1 MDNDIRPIIENWPYH
16 PGKISVRKIIGED
29 HRIKIQMRLDL
40 GLLHMEAAG
49 RPDGTRPNDYE
60 NYLKYYQ
67 HELATYEKVNHTD
80 IGFSLKPEDCKK
92 LRDEALIYYHRYLA
106 CFILEDYDRVID
118 DTHVSMQIFDL
129 CMKYASKRNDRFA
142 LEQYRPYVIMMNT
155 RAKAQQAAKCKKIPL
170 AIQHIRTGLKAIKTL
185 FDDADQP
192 EEYEYSAEVAIL
204 KQLGRK
210 MQRKLPGNPE
220 RMLEEKLAKAIEG
233 EKFEEA
239 AILRDQLKKLKKQ
252 KTRKRHYS
260 SPKQR
265 PPDLPEGPESPETP
279 EGGIPGF

>member
-1 MDNDIRPIIENWPYH
+1 MRKDIRPIINSWPYR

-29 HRIKIQMRLDL
+29 QRIKIQMRLDL

-49 RPDGTRPNDYE
+49 RPDGSRPNNCE

-67 HELATYEKVNHTD
+67 SQLAAYEKVNHTD
-80 IGFSLKPEDCKK
+80 IGFELKPEDCKK
-92 LRDEALIYYHRYLA
+92 LRDETLMYYHRYLA

-118 DTHVSMQIFDL
+118 DTFVSMQIFDL
-129 CMKYASKRNDRFA
+129 CTKYAAKRNDRFA

-170 AIQHIRTGLKAIKTL
+170 AIQHIRTGLKTIRNL

-192 EEYEYSAEVAIL
+192 EEYGYSAEVAIL

-210 MQRKLPGNPE
+210 MQRKLPGDPQ
-220 RMLEEKLAKAIEG
+220 RIIEKKLQKAIEG

-239 AILRDQLKKLKKQ
+239 AILRDQLKKLKKHKNKKHHQ
-252 KTRKRHYS
+252 AKGET
-260 SPKQR
+260 
-265 PPDLPEGPESPETP
+265 PPDLPDSPETP
-279 EGGIPGF
+279 ESNAPEGF